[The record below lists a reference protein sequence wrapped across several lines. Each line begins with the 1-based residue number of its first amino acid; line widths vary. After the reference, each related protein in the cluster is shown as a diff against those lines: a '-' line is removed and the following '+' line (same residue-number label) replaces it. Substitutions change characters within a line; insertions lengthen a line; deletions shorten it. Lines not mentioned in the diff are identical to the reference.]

1 MLILRFVNVG
11 NSRISARD
19 SIVILTLI
27 AWAAIV
33 TSALMVSYDLQIKTL
48 HSRLTFLFMNKL
60 SIEPIEGNCTLVYD
74 EIHCPD
80 NCITSFH
87 GFICTESADKGRL

>member
-33 TSALMVSYDLQIKTL
+33 TSVSKVSYDLQVECGIQ
-48 HSRLTFLFMNKL
+48 
-60 SIEPIEGNCTLVYD
+60 
-74 EIHCPD
+74 
-80 NCITSFH
+80 FH
-87 GFICTESADKGRL
+87 A

>member
-33 TSALMVSYDLQIKTL
+33 TSALMFSYDLQIKTW
-48 HSRLTFLFMNKL
+48 HSWLTF
-60 SIEPIEGNCTLVYD
+60 SIFN
-74 EIHCPD
+74 
-80 NCITSFH
+80 
-87 GFICTESADKGRL
+87 

>member
-19 SIVILTLI
+19 SIVILTHI

-33 TSALMVSYDLQIKTL
+33 TSALMVSYDLQIKTW
-48 HSRLTFLFMNKL
+48 HSWLTF
-60 SIEPIEGNCTLVYD
+60 SIFN
-74 EIHCPD
+74 
-80 NCITSFH
+80 
-87 GFICTESADKGRL
+87 

>member
-1 MLILRFVNVG
+1 MPSQVFGLHDILKKIRSVMLILRFVNVG

-33 TSALMVSYDLQIKTL
+33 TSALMVSYDLQIKTW
-48 HSRLTFLFMNKL
+48 HSWLTF
-60 SIEPIEGNCTLVYD
+60 SIFN
-74 EIHCPD
+74 
-80 NCITSFH
+80 
-87 GFICTESADKGRL
+87 

>member
-33 TSALMVSYDLQIKTL
+33 TSALMVSYDLQVKMW
-48 HSRLTFLFMNKL
+48 HSWLTF
-60 SIEPIEGNCTLVYD
+60 SIFN
-74 EIHCPD
+74 
-80 NCITSFH
+80 
-87 GFICTESADKGRL
+87 

>member
-19 SIVILTLI
+19 SIVVLTHT

-33 TSALMVSYDLQIKTL
+33 TSALMVSYDLQIKTW
-48 HSRLTFLFMNKL
+48 HSCSRFIIFLWKVVMVILNFFFDCRVMAV
-60 SIEPIEGNCTLVYD
+60 G
-74 EIHCPD
+74 
-80 NCITSFH
+80 
-87 GFICTESADKGRL
+87 

>member
-33 TSALMVSYDLQIKTL
+33 TSALMVSYDLQIKSW
-48 HSRLTFLFMNKL
+48 HSWLTF
-60 SIEPIEGNCTLVYD
+60 SIFN
-74 EIHCPD
+74 
-80 NCITSFH
+80 
-87 GFICTESADKGRL
+87 

>member
-33 TSALMVSYDLQIKTL
+33 TSALMVSYDLQIKTW
-48 HSRLTFLFMNKL
+48 HSWLTFSIILSVEPTRANK
-60 SIEPIEGNCTLVYD
+60 EYEKPNHFFPI
-74 EIHCPD
+74 H
-80 NCITSFH
+80 
-87 GFICTESADKGRL
+87 RLPFYFSLQ

>member
-33 TSALMVSYDLQIKTL
+33 TSALMVSYDLQIKTW
-48 HSRLTFLFMNKL
+48 HSFLYLTNSL
-60 SIEPIEGNCTLVYD
+60 C
-74 EIHCPD
+74 
-80 NCITSFH
+80 
-87 GFICTESADKGRL
+87 

>member
-33 TSALMVSYDLQIKTL
+33 TSALMVSYDLQIKTW
-48 HSRLTFLFMNKL
+48 HSWLKF
-60 SIEPIEGNCTLVYD
+60 SIFN
-74 EIHCPD
+74 
-80 NCITSFH
+80 
-87 GFICTESADKGRL
+87 